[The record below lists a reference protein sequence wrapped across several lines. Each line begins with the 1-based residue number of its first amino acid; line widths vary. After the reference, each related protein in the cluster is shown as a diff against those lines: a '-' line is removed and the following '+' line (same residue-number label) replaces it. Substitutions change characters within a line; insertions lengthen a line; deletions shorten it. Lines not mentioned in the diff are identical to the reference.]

1 MQIVP
6 PCVNLDARQQP
17 DRRKLGLDAQ
27 RFYFFFSFDFNSRP
41 QRKNPAAI
49 VRAFTQAFGDQS
61 DDVGLIFK
69 TSGADDRFPQEAGE
83 LEAAARGDPRITIL
97 HSIWKRGE
105 VLTLL
110 ASIDCYVS
118 LHRSEG
124 FGIGL
129 AEAMALG
136 KPVIATDFSGNTDF
150 LTAETGYPV
159 PYQMRAVGRGEYPHH
174 EGNSWAE
181 PNVKV
186 AAEMMRIVASKSDDV
201 HKTALSGQAFVR
213 QHYGPKAI
221 GDVMAARLRELK
233 SALGCG

>member
-1 MQIVP
+1 MHKGI
-6 PCVNLDARQQP
+6 
-17 DRRKLGLDAQ
+17 
-27 RFYFFFSFDFNSRP
+27 YFFFSFDFNSRP

-49 VRAFTQAFGDQS
+49 VRAFELAFGGQN

-69 TSGADDRFPQEAGE
+69 ISGADERFPQEAGE
-83 LEAAARGDPRITIL
+83 LEAAARRDPRITIL
-97 HSIWKRGE
+97 RGTWKKSE

-124 FGIGL
+124 FGVGL

-136 KPVIATDFSGNTDF
+136 KPVIATDFSGNIDF

-181 PNVKV
+181 PDVKV

-201 HKTALSGQAFVR
+201 RKKGH
-213 QHYGPKAI
+213 
-221 GDVMAARLRELK
+221 
-233 SALGCG
+233 